1 MKRIQKET
9 NELERIQSAEYRG
22 SERIEKI
29 QHNKMNVV
37 LSSEILR
44 PKGGRELLES

>member
-1 MKRIQKET
+1 MST
-9 NELERIQSAEYRG
+9 EYRG
-22 SERIEKI
+22 SERTEKI
-29 QHNKMNVV
+29 QHNKMKVV

>member
-1 MKRIQKET
+1 MST
-9 NELERIQSAEYRG
+9 EYRG
-22 SERIEKI
+22 SERTEKI
-29 QHNKMNVV
+29 QHNKMKAV

>member
-1 MKRIQKET
+1 MST
-9 NELERIQSAEYRG
+9 EYRS
-22 SERIEKI
+22 SERTEKKI
-29 QHNKMNVV
+29 QHNKIKAV